1 MAKNLFNRYIWLVD
15 TIYRNGKLSFKEIN
29 DKWLQTDFSEG
40 KPIPL
45 RTFHNHREAIQDLF
59 DINIECN
66 KSTHEYYIEDADQL
80 SKGTLR
86 NWLLNTFTVNNL
98 INEKYKL
105 QNRILLENVPSGQKY
120 LTPII
125 EAMRDEKRISVT
137 YQSFN
142 KNEPETFDIEPYFVK
157 LFKQRWYI
165 IGYSMFHKMIR
176 IYALDRIQVM
186 QMTDK
191 TFELPQNFLP
201 EEYFKDCFGIIHG
214 EGITETV
221 MLKVKGN
228 QVKYFR
234 ELPLHISQKEITRGI
249 NYSIFQYNLK
259 VTFDLVQEILSYAPA
274 VEVLAPKSL
283 REEILK
289 ILLETCKLY
298 DR

>member
-1 MAKNLFNRYIWLVD
+1 
-15 TIYRNGKLSFKEIN
+15 
-29 DKWLQTDFSEG
+29 
-40 KPIPL
+40 
-45 RTFHNHREAIQDLF
+45 
-59 DINIECN
+59 
-66 KSTHEYYIEDADQL
+66 
-80 SKGTLR
+80 
-86 NWLLNTFTVNNL
+86 
-98 INEKYKL
+98 
-105 QNRILLENVPSGQKY
+105 
-120 LTPII
+120 
-125 EAMRDEKRISVT
+125 
-137 YQSFN
+137 
-142 KNEPETFDIEPYFVK
+142 
-157 LFKQRWYI
+157 
-165 IGYSMFHKMIR
+165 
-176 IYALDRIQVM
+176 
-186 QMTDK
+186 MTDK

-214 EGITETV
+214 RMATETV